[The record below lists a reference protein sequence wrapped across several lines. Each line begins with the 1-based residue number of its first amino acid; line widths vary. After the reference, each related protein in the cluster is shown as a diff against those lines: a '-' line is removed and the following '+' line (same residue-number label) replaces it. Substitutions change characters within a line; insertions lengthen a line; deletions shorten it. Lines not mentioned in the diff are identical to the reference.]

1 MAKVVNTGVSAEEK
15 VAINTP
21 DPLEVLTQRCITAF
35 NAVNAKFAVATERA
49 TLDRNALVAATK
61 RIEALE
67 HANAQLKSKVAALT
81 AKVESV
87 NAVSRD
93 NDPFFVGLEHLR
105 EQSGDATAY
114 VDPSEARKQGR
125 RILAEREELKHASQI
140 PRPGDPEEELMF

>member
-1 MAKVVNTGVSAEEK
+1 MAKSVNTGVSAEEK

-93 NDPFFVGLEHLR
+93 TDPFFVGLEFLR
-105 EQSGDATAY
+105 EQGGDPTAY
-114 VDPSEARKQGR
+114 VDPQEARREGR
-125 RILAEREELKHASQI
+125 RIIAEHEALKNAA
-140 PRPGDPEEELMF
+140 PAAPVAPEEELMF